1 MLRYRKAK
9 PFCVLIQA
17 AFMKSFGTAP
27 VLQLMTQSFGQ
38 VASLVTLSLLA
49 TLAIAPVARSQSVVI
64 PTASPEQAGDSSDLK
79 SVGFLS
85 LPGGQKLMGEA
96 ARAVSSGN
104 YTLATSK
111 LKEARQVFNTLS
123 NTYQDLASSFTGVDG
138 RISDSLRRKALDAAQ
153 MRDEATYQLAL
164 SHRAQNQP
172 ELAVPLLS
180 QVIRSQNPTRELGKK
195 AYNQL
200 VELGFA
206 DVPYPST
213 GSAAPT
219 GKK

>member
-1 MLRYRKAK
+1 
-9 PFCVLIQA
+9 
-17 AFMKSFGTAP
+17 MKSFGTARSN
-27 VLQLMTQSFGQ
+27 QLMTQSFGQ
-38 VASLVTLSLLA
+38 VVTLVSLSLLA
-49 TLAIAPVARSQSVVI
+49 TLTIAPLARSQSVVI
-64 PTASPEQAGDSSDLK
+64 PTATPDQSADSADLK

-85 LPGGQKLMGEA
+85 LQGGQKLMADA

-104 YTLATSK
+104 YTLATTK
-111 LKEARQVFNTLS
+111 FKESRQVFNTLS
-123 NTYQDLASSFTGVDG
+123 NTYQDLASSFTGVDS
-138 RISDSLRRKALDAAQ
+138 RISDSLRKKALDAAQ

-213 GSAAPT
+213 GNAAPS

>member
-1 MLRYRKAK
+1 
-9 PFCVLIQA
+9 
-17 AFMKSFGTAP
+17 MKSFGTARSN
-27 VLQLMTQSFGQ
+27 QLMTQSFGQ
-38 VASLVTLSLLA
+38 VVTLVSLSLLA
-49 TLAIAPVARSQSVVI
+49 TLTIAPRARSQSVVI
-64 PTASPEQAGDSSDLK
+64 PTATPDQSADSADLK

-85 LPGGQKLMGEA
+85 LQGGQKLMADA

-104 YTLATSK
+104 YTLATTK
-111 LKEARQVFNTLS
+111 FKESRQVFNTLS
-123 NTYQDLASSFTGVDG
+123 NTYQDLASSFTGVDS
-138 RISDSLRRKALDAAQ
+138 RISDSLRKKALDAAQ

-213 GSAAPT
+213 GNAAPS

>member
-49 TLAIAPVARSQSVVI
+49 TLAIAPVVRSQSVVI

-111 LKEARQVFNTLS
+111 FKEARQVFNTLS

-153 MRDEATYQLAL
+153 MRDEATYQLA
-164 SHRAQNQP
+164 
-172 ELAVPLLS
+172 VPLLS

>member
-1 MLRYRKAK
+1 MQRLT
-9 PFCVLIQA
+9 
-17 AFMKSFGTAP
+17 KSLSQIAT
-27 VLQLMTQSFGQ
+27 LC
-38 VASLVTLSLLA
+38 SLALLA
-49 TLAIAPVARSQSVVI
+49 TLTIAHPARSQSVVI
-64 PTASPEQAGDSSDLK
+64 PTATPDQAGDSADLK

-85 LPGGQKLMGEA
+85 LQGGQKLMAEA

-104 YTLATSK
+104 YTLATTK
-111 LKEARQVFNTLS
+111 FKESRQVFNTLS
-123 NTYQDLASSFTGVDG
+123 NTYQDLAGSFTGVDT
-138 RISDSLRRKALDAAQ
+138 RVSDSLRKKALDAAQ

-180 QVIRSQNPTRELGKK
+180 QVVRSQNPTRDLGKK

-206 DVPYPST
+206 DVPYPS
-213 GSAAPT
+213 
-219 GKK
+219 K

>member
-1 MLRYRKAK
+1 MT
-9 PFCVLIQA
+9 QD
-17 AFMKSFGTAP
+17 AFMKSFGT
-27 VLQLMTQSFGQ
+27 VRLTQLMTQSFGQ
-38 VASLVTLSLLA
+38 VATLFSLSMLA
-49 TLAIAPVARSQSVVI
+49 TLAIVPPGQAQSVVI
-64 PTASPEQAGDSSDLK
+64 PTASPEQAADSSDLK

-85 LPGGQKLMGEA
+85 IAGGQKLMGDA

-104 YTLATSK
+104 YSLATSK
-111 LKEARQVFNTLS
+111 FKEARQVFNTLS
-123 NTYQDLASSFTGVDG
+123 NAYQDLGSSFTGIDSRVA
-138 RISDSLRRKALDAAQ
+138 DSLRKKALDAAQ

-172 ELAVPLLS
+172 ELAVPLLT

-206 DVPYPST
+206 DIPYP
-213 GSAAPT
+213 AP
-219 GKK
+219 K

>member
-1 MLRYRKAK
+1 MQRLT
-9 PFCVLIQA
+9 
-17 AFMKSFGTAP
+17 KSLSQIAT
-27 VLQLMTQSFGQ
+27 LC
-38 VASLVTLSLLA
+38 SLALLA
-49 TLAIAPVARSQSVVI
+49 TLTIAPLARSQSVVI
-64 PTASPEQAGDSSDLK
+64 PTATPDQAGDSADLK

-85 LPGGQKLMGEA
+85 LQGGQKLMAEA

-104 YTLATSK
+104 YTLATTK
-111 LKEARQVFNTLS
+111 FKESRQVFNTLS
-123 NTYQDLASSFTGVDG
+123 NTYQDLAGSFTGVDS
-138 RISDSLRRKALDAAQ
+138 RISDSLRKKALDAAQ

-206 DVPYPST
+206 DVPYPS
-213 GSAAPT
+213 
-219 GKK
+219 K